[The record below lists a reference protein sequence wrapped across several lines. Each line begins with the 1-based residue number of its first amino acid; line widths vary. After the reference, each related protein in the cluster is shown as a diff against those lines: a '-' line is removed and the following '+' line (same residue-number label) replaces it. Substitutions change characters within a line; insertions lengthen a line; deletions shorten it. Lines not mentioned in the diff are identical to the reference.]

1 MVPLDESVTITS
13 EQQLE
18 DVATRCINEFWSEIA
33 RQPQPPYS
41 FAQTYESVI
50 PQQGYRGIRLLS
62 IQNTARHVTFKFCTN
77 NILGQPEVIFR
88 AALELELA
96 LLLLKQAPD
105 RFSFNYQRRI
115 APLIPVT
122 GAAVHIIRNIVW
134 EIEKALQRHAAT
146 QFLIDRQHARRQL
159 LFYYH
164 QLRPSEKEKSDY
176 FKRRFHDW
184 VHALY
189 LAQKSSLFL
198 PLSLLQHC
206 GLSPGLK
213 SFWWDCHGYYSQTD
227 RNLLEHLAAVPT
239 NQTGASTPLREKRY
253 EDHVVAMFKL
263 LPT

>member
-1 MVPLDESVTITS
+1 MPLDENVIITS
-13 EQQLE
+13 EQQLDE
-18 DVATRCINEFWSEIA
+18 VATRCVNEFWSEIA
-33 RQPQPPYS
+33 RQPPPPYTLTR
-41 FAQTYESVI
+41 TYDSVSL
-50 PQQGYRGIRLLS
+50 PQGYRGLLLLS
-62 IQNTARHVTFKFCTN
+62 IQNTTRHMDFKFCTN
-77 NILGQPEVIFR
+77 HILGQPEVIFR

-134 EIEKALQRHAAT
+134 GIEKALQRHAAT
-146 QFLIDRQHARRQL
+146 RFLIDRQHARRQL

-176 FKRRFHDW
+176 FKRRSHDW

-189 LAQKSSLFL
+189 LAMKSSLFL
-198 PLSLLQHC
+198 PLSLLQRC
-206 GLSPGLK
+206 GLSPGLE
-213 SFWWDCHGYYSQTD
+213 SFWWDCHGFFSQTD
-227 RNLLEHLAAVPT
+227 RNLLEDLAAVPS
-239 NQTGASTPLREKRY
+239 NQTGAGTALRENRY
-253 EDHVVAMFKL
+253 EDHIVAMFKL